1 MKEVSRGQV
10 FEKIHR
16 EFFCRG
22 VLGKALRLKQG
33 ESLFSVRC
41 DEDCFT
47 VYQINQASHLPPGL
61 PGCVTLR
68 LSKDECFSAPCGQAP
83 AGDDPHLDQARLW
96 ADQVIKLLDAAFP
109 RKG

>member
-1 MKEVSRGQV
+1 MKEVSKDQL
-10 FEKIHR
+10 FEIIHQ
-16 EFFCRG
+16 EFLCRG

-33 ESLFSVRC
+33 DSLFSVRC

-68 LSKDECFSAPCGQAP
+68 LSKDECFSLPCGRAP
-83 AGDDPHLDQARLW
+83 STDDKHLDQARLW
-96 ADQVIKLLDAAFP
+96 ANQMLTLLDATFP